1 MDRPVVTIYSLTSCS
16 WCARTKSF
24 FRARGVDPFV
34 IEYDMAGPELQ
45 AKIAAEM
52 SAAGAQGFPFVKI
65 GGHVVKGY
73 APDEFDRLL
82 KTG

>member
-1 MDRPVVTIYSLTSCS
+1 MRQDE
-16 WCARTKSF
+16 
-24 FRARGVDPFV
+24 GVSSASTASNPLV
-34 IEYDMAGPELQ
+34 IEFDMAGPELQ

-52 SAAGAQGFPFVKI
+52 NAAGAQGFPFVKI

-82 KTG
+82 ETG

>member
-1 MDRPVVTIYSLTSCS
+1 MSTPVVIIYSLTTCS
-16 WCARTKSF
+16 WCARTKAY
-24 FRARGVDPFV
+24 FRQHGVNPLV
-34 IEYDMAGPELQ
+34 IEFDMAGPELQ

-52 SAAGAQGFPFVKI
+52 NAAGAQGFPFVKI

-82 KTG
+82 ETG